1 VQNLEARG
9 YSAVSLT
16 LILFFGFVAILLLGL
31 GWALWEPRERRKLEA
46 DLRSLEEHGQRHA
59 TYLPQI
65 RQALAPAD
73 YDFLSKRVPRELQRR
88 VRRERLGVALAY
100 LAALR
105 GDFQSLLRMARVI
118 AVLSPKVAAV
128 HEFERLRLTAKFA
141 WRYQMIRWKL
151 LTGLAPMA
159 QLAGLSDLVSGLSVR
174 MEAAMNELGERA
186 AAVAELASS
195 INRRGLDV
203 V

>member
-1 VQNLEARG
+1 M
-9 YSAVSLT
+9 SLT
-16 LILFFGFVAILLLGL
+16 LILFFGLVAILLLAL
-31 GWALWEPRERRKLEA
+31 GWAVWEPRERRKIAA
-46 DLRSLEEHGQRHA
+46 DPCSVEERGQRHA

-73 YDFLSKRVPRELQRR
+73 YEFLSKKVPRELQRR

-118 AVLSPKVAAV
+118 ALLSPKVAAV

-151 LTGLAPMA
+151 LTGLAPMT

-174 MEAAMNELGERA
+174 METAMTELGERA
-186 AAVAELASS
+186 AAAAELASS